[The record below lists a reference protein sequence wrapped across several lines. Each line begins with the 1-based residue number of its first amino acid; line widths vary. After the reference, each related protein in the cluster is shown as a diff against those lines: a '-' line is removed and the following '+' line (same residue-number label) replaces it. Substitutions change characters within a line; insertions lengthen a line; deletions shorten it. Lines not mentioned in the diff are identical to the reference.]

1 MEEINFELK
10 RNVREK
16 KNINFFLFTVYYEN
30 NIFDEVLKRNLKLD
44 RLGKLI
50 IFVPKGFEKKYEDE
64 KIEILEI
71 DDLEDINEITYYD
84 IFNEIYK
91 NYKGE
96 NCIVCRSDIFLL
108 NNRNLEFLNVYLEK
122 NNFLCLSSILYNSE
136 NDNLSKNTQ
145 LMRSFYSTSQDCWI
159 FNFDK
164 EIDLSCLK
172 EILFNVEEN
181 EIEFNYYLSEYYDL
195 LNDTETFKILLY
207 QHENNDNLRKN
218 NDKEL
223 KNKLLLP
230 ETTIMNKMNFENL
243 LKYLKLNE
251 KEIYKLKCKIITEY
265 SDFLE

>member
-1 MEEINFELK
+1 MDEINFELK
-10 RNVREK
+10 RSEKEK

-30 NIFDEVLKRNLKLD
+30 SIFDEVLSRNLKLE
-44 RLGKLI
+44 RLEKLI
-50 IFVPKGFEKKYEDE
+50 IFVPTGFNKNYENE
-64 KIEILEI
+64 KIELFEI

-91 NYKGE
+91 NYKGK
-96 NCIVCRSDIFLL
+96 NCIVCRSDIFLF

-122 NNFLCLSSILYNSE
+122 NNFLCLSSILYNSK
-136 NDNLSKNTQ
+136 NDNLSKNTK
-145 LMRSFYSTSQDCWI
+145 LMKSFYSTSQDCWI
-159 FNFDK
+159 FNFNK
-164 EIDLSCLK
+164 EIDLSYSK
-172 EILFNVEEN
+172 EILFNISGN
-181 EIEFNYYLSEYYDL
+181 ETEFNYYLSKYYDL
-195 LNDTETFKILLY
+195 LNDTDTFKILVY
-207 QHENNDNLRKN
+207 YHENNDILRKN

-265 SDFLE
+265 SDFFE

>member
-10 RNVREK
+10 KNVKEK

-30 NIFDEVLKRNLKLD
+30 SIFDEVLNRNLKLD
-44 RLGKLI
+44 RLEKLI
-50 IFVPKGFEKKYEDE
+50 IFVPTGFDKNYENE
-64 KIEILEI
+64 KIELLEI

-84 IFNEIYK
+84 IFNKINE
-91 NYKGE
+91 NYKGK

-122 NNFLCLSSILYNSE
+122 NNFLCLSSILYNPE

-159 FNFDK
+159 FNFDR

-172 EILFNVEEN
+172 EILFNIAGN
-181 EIEFNYYLSEYYDL
+181 ETEFNYYLSKYYDL

-207 QHENNDNLRKN
+207 QHENYNNLRKKN
-218 NDKEL
+218 EKQI

-230 ETTIMNKMNFENL
+230 ETTIMNKMNFEHL
-243 LKYLKLNE
+243 LKYLKLND
-251 KEIYKLKCKIITEY
+251 KEIYKLKCKIISEY
-265 SDFLE
+265 CNFLE

>member
-10 RNVREK
+10 RNVKDK
-16 KNINFFLFTVYYEN
+16 KNINLFLFTVYYEN
-30 NIFDEVLKRNLKLD
+30 NIFDEVLNRNLKLD
-44 RLGKLI
+44 RLEKLI
-50 IFVPKGFEKKYEDE
+50 IFVPTGFEKKYEDE
-64 KIEILEI
+64 KIELLEI

-91 NYKGE
+91 KYKGK

-122 NNFLCLSSILYNSE
+122 NNFLCLSSILYNPE

-159 FNFDK
+159 FNFGK

-172 EILFNVEEN
+172 EILFNINGN
-181 EIEFNYYLSEYYDL
+181 ETEFNYYLSKYYDL

-265 SDFLE
+265 SKNIE